1 MDSASSDLL
10 ELIRV
15 AFSVWIPDRASIA
28 EDGSYKAEVS
38 SGFDFR

>member
-1 MDSASSDLL
+1 MYYG
-10 ELIRV
+10 EFENREWV
-15 AFSVWIPDRASIA
+15 PDRVSIA

>member
-1 MDSASSDLL
+1 MDLL

-15 AFSVWIPDRASIA
+15 AFSLWVPDRASIA
-28 EDGSYKAEVS
+28 EDGSYKAEAEVS